1 MWDVNEAL
9 AANQERT
16 PLLRSVGNSGLAVL
30 KGRDNLEIE
39 TDVKKML
46 VFREN
51 ERQSQVFHNS
61 LIT

>member
-1 MWDVNEAL
+1 M
-9 AANQERT
+9 
-16 PLLRSVGNSGLAVL
+16 LRSVGNRGLAVL